1 MGRERSRSSP
11 ELSHETLLTEAI
23 RLLTGYLDLSPRC
36 PHVFFFFPLLHVS
49 VLFLTLIQMGST
61 FLPHFPADFRLSY
74 NLKKTEKKAAF
85 SVFICFCRSYPFFS
99 DDLADIESLEATY
112 FLIITFFFFKRRSI
126 DPFEC
131 TREYWDSK
139 STSSGA
145 PL

>member
-23 RLLTGYLDLSPRC
+23 CLLTGYLDLSPRC
-36 PHVFFFFPLLHVS
+36 PHVFFFPLLHVS

-85 SVFICFCRSYPFFS
+85 SVFIC
-99 DDLADIESLEATY
+99 L
-112 FLIITFFFFKRRSI
+112 FLQKLSFFFR
-126 DPFEC
+126 
-131 TREYWDSK
+131 
-139 STSSGA
+139 
-145 PL
+145 